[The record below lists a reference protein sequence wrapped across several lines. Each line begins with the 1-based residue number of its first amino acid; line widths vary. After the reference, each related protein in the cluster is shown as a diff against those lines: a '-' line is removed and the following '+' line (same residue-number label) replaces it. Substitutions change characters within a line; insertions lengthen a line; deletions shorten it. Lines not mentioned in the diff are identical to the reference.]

1 MKQKKTRNRQAMAG
15 KEEEMRET
23 IHVQSVQGKQLMKVN
38 KIKKVNKT
46 RCITKNIRN
55 QEQC

>member
-1 MKQKKTRNRQAMAG
+1 MAG
-15 KEEEMRET
+15 KEEEMGET